1 MNRKEY
7 IVFQK
12 YHPLVI
18 FLYLLGGIGVSMC
31 TMHPVI
37 LLLSLGMMSAFGSLW
52 IGKTFWIRLIG
63 LGVPIAVFSVILM
76 PLFSH
81 RGETAVLYINDMP
94 VTQEMIFYGV
104 ALLLLLLTVFA
115 WFQIAAFLCNQEKI
129 LYLFGKVLPKFG
141 LLLAMV
147 FRLVPLMGQRF
158 RVIHDAQKCLGAST
172 KEKSLPEKARQFT
185 KELSILISWFLE
197 ESMER
202 AISMESRGYGV
213 KRRTSFTLFRWET
226 KDRVVFVVLLLLYG
240 ITSWQLFT
248 GAYQSTFFPKI
259 RMAGL
264 SWRGIWGSLSF
275 GLAIL
280 MPVVLEIIQKI
291 QLCFVPTYQRKENI

>member
-1 MNRKEY
+1 MKRKEH

-12 YHPLVI
+12 YHPLVL

-37 LLLSLGMMSAFGSLW
+37 LLLSLGMMSVYGSLW
-52 IGKTFWIRLIG
+52 MGKTFWIRLIG

-81 RGETAVLYINDMP
+81 RGETAVIYINNMP

-104 ALLLLLLTVFA
+104 ALLLLLLAVFA
-115 WFQIAAFLCNQEKI
+115 WFQLAAFLCDQEKI
-129 LYLFGKVLPKFG
+129 LYLFGRVLPKFG

-147 FRLVPLMGQRF
+147 FRLVPLIGQRF
-158 RVIHDAQKCLGAST
+158 REIHDAQKCLGVNT

-213 KRRTSFTLFRWET
+213 KKRTSFFLFRWET
-226 KDRVVFVVLLLLYG
+226 KDSIVFVVLMLLYG
-240 ITSWQLFT
+240 ITLWQLFT
-248 GAYQSTFFPKI
+248 GAYQSTFFPEI
-259 RMAGL
+259 RMTGL
-264 SWRGIWGSLSF
+264 SWGGIVGSLSF
-275 GLAIL
+275 GIAMLI
-280 MPVVLEIIQKI
+280 PVVLEGIQKI

>member
-1 MNRKEY
+1 MKRKEH

-37 LLLSLGMMSAFGSLW
+37 LLLSLGMMSVYGSLW
-52 IGKTFWIRLIG
+52 IGKIFWIRLIG
-63 LGVPIAVFSVILM
+63 LGIPIAVFSVILM

-94 VTQEMIFYGV
+94 VTQEMICYGMT
-104 ALLLLLLTVFA
+104 LLLLLLAVFA
-115 WFQIAAFLCNQEKI
+115 WFQLAAFLCDQEKI

-158 RVIHDAQKCLGAST
+158 REIHDAQKCLGVNT
-172 KEKSLPEKARQFT
+172 KDKSLPEKVGQFT

-213 KRRTSFTLFRWET
+213 KKRTSFCLFHWGT
-226 KDRVVFVVLLLLYG
+226 KDGVVFVMLMLLYG
-240 ITSWQLFT
+240 ITLWQLLI
-248 GAYQSTFFPKI
+248 GAYQSTFFPTI
-259 RMAGL
+259 RMVGF
-264 SWRGIWGSLSF
+264 SWESIGGGLSF
-275 GLAIL
+275 GIAML
-280 MPVVLEIIQKI
+280 MPAIIEIMAMKARV
-291 QLCFVPTYQRKENI
+291 CPR